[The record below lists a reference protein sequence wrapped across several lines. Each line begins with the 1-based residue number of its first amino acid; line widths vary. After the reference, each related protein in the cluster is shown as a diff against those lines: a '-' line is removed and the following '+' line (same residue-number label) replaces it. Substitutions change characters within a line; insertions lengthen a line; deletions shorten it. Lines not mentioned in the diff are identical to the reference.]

1 MPNNSSKKRN
11 NFREMCCGVAK
22 GVWRLVK
29 DVDEQNHQQ
38 HNEQKNTNVV
48 LFSVTDI
55 TIQKPHSYSKCYCI
69 AYIKKP
75 FRTTHKA
82 SPDKMSYLPCIN
94 THIFLVAIY

>member
-38 HNEQKNTNVV
+38 HNEQ
-48 LFSVTDI
+48 I
-55 TIQKPHSYSKCYCI
+55 GEHG
-69 AYIKKP
+69 
-75 FRTTHKA
+75 
-82 SPDKMSYLPCIN
+82 
-94 THIFLVAIY
+94 